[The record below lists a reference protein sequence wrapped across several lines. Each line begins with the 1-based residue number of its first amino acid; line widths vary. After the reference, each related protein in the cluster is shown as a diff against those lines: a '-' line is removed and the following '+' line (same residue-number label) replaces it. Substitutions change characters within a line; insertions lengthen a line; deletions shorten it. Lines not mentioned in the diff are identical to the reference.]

1 MQIKI
6 FPLSHSLVLP
16 TDNAKLLLRDIK
28 IHCAESL
35 IYTHTYENTPDPWA
49 VYSYAWF
56 CFSFKNIE
64 FSI

>member
-6 FPLSHSLVLP
+6 FPLSHTLILP
-16 TDNAKLLLRDIK
+16 TDDLKMALRDIQK
-28 IHCAESL
+28 YYAESL
-35 IYTHTYENTPDPWA
+35 MYTHTYENTPDPWA
-49 VYSYAWF
+49 TYSYAWF